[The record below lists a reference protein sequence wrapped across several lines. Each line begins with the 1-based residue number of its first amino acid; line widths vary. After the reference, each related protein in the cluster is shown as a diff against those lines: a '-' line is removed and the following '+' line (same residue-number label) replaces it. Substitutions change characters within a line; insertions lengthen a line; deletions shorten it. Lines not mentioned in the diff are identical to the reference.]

1 MWKHSLVLDGQSSR
15 TMGADC
21 DDCDCTS
28 FNRPKSHFPPQCE
41 MPLHVCLTP
50 VSEHRHSPSCP
61 SPFMLQATQVDLSL
75 LVCAVEDS
83 WTSSFLYKS
92 PSEPDSG
99 DSDLITAGNKRYQHH
114 LGSGFIFSFH
124 RYSLAPFATQPN
136 RRSSK
141 KHWNWWPEEVICFHR
156 RVRTRLNEDQWGFMK
171 NLPKACQ

>member
-1 MWKHSLVLDGQSSR
+1 MANHQKQWVPTASMVH
-15 TMGADC
+15 
-21 DDCDCTS
+21 CTS

-41 MPLHVCLTP
+41 MPLHVCFTP
-50 VSEHRHSPSCP
+50 VSDHRHSPSCP

-114 LGSGFIFSFH
+114 LGSGFIFSFPC
-124 RYSLAPFATQPN
+124 YSLGPFAAQPN
-136 RRSSK
+136 RRSSHSIETGGLK
-141 KHWNWWPEEVICFHR
+141 SLYVF
-156 RVRTRLNEDQWGFMK
+156 TSSD
-171 NLPKACQ
+171 